1 MSNCEV
7 HTLTPVFELE
17 QHQVREVL
25 RILLH
30 TIVFNRA
37 LGPVKP
43 VERDS
48 ELFEVT
54 WVECGDAEAARRIEE
69 KVTQFVSWAQ
79 RNPGTRGQVCLS
91 FYEKRQRQSWFS
103 TSEERLYWEQ
113 WVVEVAVVEPP
124 PAEFEEQ
131 QAFAA
136 SALRSQRRQRVQ
148 AAIEEGL
155 TGIVRQ
161 VNDKRDHIP
170 PVVSASAVTFPFDL
184 QVAGDSASVFNLGAV
199 RRMLQSTTPPSVLH

>member
-1 MSNCEV
+1 M
-7 HTLTPVFELE
+7 TPVFELE
-17 QHQVREVL
+17 QHQVHEVL

-48 ELFEVT
+48 ELFAVT
-54 WVECGDAEAARRIEE
+54 WVECGDPEVSRKVEE
-69 KVTQFVSWAQ
+69 KIGQFGAWVQ
-79 RNPGTRGQVCLS
+79 RNPGKRGQVCLS

-103 TSEERLYWEQ
+103 TAEERLYWEQ
-113 WVVEVAVVEPP
+113 WVLEVAVAEPP

-136 SALRSQRRQRVQ
+136 SSLRAQRRQRLQ

-155 TGIVRQ
+155 TCIVRA

-170 PVVSASAVTFPFDL
+170 PVVSASAVTFPFDI
-184 QVAGDSASVFNLGAV
+184 QVAGDSGSVFSLGV
-199 RRMLQSTTPPSVLH
+199 VKRMLQSTNPPSVLH